1 MFVFIPDYLC
11 PAVREE
17 HPVLPG
23 HHVAVAV
30 LVLTEV
36 EPGVWLADRP
46 AVVVGHAGRL
56 VVAET
61 WPCRRLLWV
70 VGAGGGRGQT
80 E

>member
-1 MFVFIPDYLC
+1 MFIPDYLR

-30 LVLTEV
+30 LVLSEV
-36 EPGVWLADRP
+36 EPSVRLADRP

-61 WPCRRLLWV
+61 RSCRRLLWV
-70 VGAGGGRGQT
+70 VGAGGGSGQT